1 MLASLR
7 VRTLGLRSAPS
18 SKCLESLRGLS
29 YVVPESTKSDTEE
42 ATQSEDRGH
51 AHTTTASSLYSG
63 VRDNLARLSP
73 EVRRRLEGH
82 LRVDHA
88 GEWGAVRIYQGQY
101 DVLGKT
107 GEGATLE
114 EMAEHEKV
122 HLRKFNELLPQY
134 RVRPTLLLPLWD
146 AAGYALGFGSALLG
160 KEAAYAVTVAVETV
174 ITEHYNDQL
183 RFVHQTD
190 ELHDETELRQVFKQF
205 RDDEQEH
212 LDMGLERDAEKAPF
226 YQAITS
232 VVHSGCKSAIW
243 LAKRI

>member
-7 VRTLGLRSAPS
+7 ARAVGWGRVHTLDRLAGSRGWASVSQENTRSSSEASSSEEHGPSGPIHTTQASSGVKETLG
-18 SKCLESLRGLS
+18 
-29 YVVPESTKSDTEE
+29 
-42 ATQSEDRGH
+42 
-51 AHTTTASSLYSG
+51 
-63 VRDNLARLSP
+63 RLSP
-73 EVRRRLEGH
+73 EVRRKLQAH

-134 RVRPTLLLPLWD
+134 RVRPTLLLPFWD

-183 RFVHQTD
+183 RFIHQTD
-190 ELHDETELRQVFKQF
+190 ELQDAKELRQVFKQF
-205 RDDEQEH
+205 RDEEQEH

-226 YQAITS
+226 YQAITN
-232 VVHSGCKSAIW
+232 VVSTGCKSAIW
-243 LAKRI
+243 LAKRV

>member
-1 MLASLR
+1 MF
-7 VRTLGLRSAPS
+7 AP
-18 SKCLESLRGLS
+18 LRGRAFSNGRVHKLS
-29 YVVPESTKSDTEE
+29 CLAGSRGWSSVASESTPSDTE
-42 ATQSEDRGH
+42 TSSSESH
-51 AHTTTASSLYSG
+51 ESTHTTQASSSG
-63 VRDNLARLSP
+63 AKDTLARLSP
-73 EVRRRLEGH
+73 AVRRKLEGH

-88 GEWGAVRIYQGQY
+88 GEWGAVRIYQGQL

-122 HLRKFNELLPQY
+122 HLRKFNELLPEY
-134 RVRPTLLLPLWD
+134 RVRPTLLLPFWD

-183 RFVHQTD
+183 RFVHQTEELQD
-190 ELHDETELRQVFKQF
+190 EKELRQIFKQF

-212 LDMGLERDAEKAPF
+212 LDIGLERDAEKAPF
-226 YQAITS
+226 YQAITN
-232 VVHSGCKSAIW
+232 VVHTGCKSAIY
-243 LAKRI
+243 LAKRF